1 MADQPQT
8 LSERACLAARLASWS
23 YMSSEESSVLI
34 KNHFNKKPSIKSKLI
49 AINNAECLIVTL
61 QKQLWIAFRG
71 TQPTQLNDIK
81 ADLDLFKEKSESAGE
96 VHGGF
101 KQEVDELWEEVLK
114 ELNHNETLKNSRDV
128 YFCGHSLGGAMA
140 TIAAARYTETKELF
154 TFGSPRVGG
163 KTFVNT
169 CVVPH
174 YRFVNNNDLVP
185 KVPPSI
191 LGFKHDGFEMYFN
204 SNSKLALGYTF
215 WQDMW
220 DLVKGFVSAWS
231 KFKFF
236 DGLTDHGMEGYIYLV
251 DKNKEE
257 IEKCHG

>member
-101 KQEVDELWEEVLK
+101 KQEVDELWEEVIK

>member
-1 MADQPQT
+1 MSQPKT
-8 LSERACLAARLASWS
+8 LSDKAALAARLASWS
-23 YMSSEESSVLI
+23 YIDDDNTRSLLV
-34 KNHFNKKPSIKSKLI
+34 KKELTQRTSSKLI
-49 AINNAECLIVTL
+49 AINNAECLIV
-61 QKQLWIAFRG
+61 KADSQLWIAFRG

-81 ADLDLFKEKSESAGE
+81 ADLDFFKEKSQTAGQ

-101 KQEVDELWEEVLK
+101 KDEVDELWEEVIR
-114 ELNHNETLKNSRDV
+114 ELNHNETLKQPRSV

-140 TIAAARYTETKELF
+140 TIAASRYTETKALF

-163 KTFVNT
+163 KTFVT
-169 CVVPH
+169 PCVVPH

-191 LGFKHDGFEMYFN
+191 FGFKHDGKEMYFN
-204 SNSKLALGYTF
+204 SKGNLALGYTF

-231 KFKFF
+231 QLKFF
-236 DGLTDHGMEGYIYLV
+236 DGLTDHGMDGYIYLV
-251 DKNKEE
+251 DQNKEE

>member
-1 MADQPQT
+1 MANLSPKT
-8 LSERACLAARLASWS
+8 LSEKAMTAAFLASWS
-23 YMSSEESSVLI
+23 YLDNDEARNLRT
-34 KNHFNKKPSIKSKLI
+34 KNLLNCNNNLI
-49 AINNAECLIVTL
+49 AINNAECMIVKTST
-61 QKQLWIAFRG
+61 QLWIAFRG

-81 ADLDLFKEKSESAGE
+81 ADLDFFKEKSDSAGE

-101 KQEVDELWEEVLK
+101 KDEVDELWEEVVKILNGNEKLK
-114 ELNHNETLKNSRDV
+114 SPREV

-140 TIAAARYTETKELF
+140 TIAAARYTKTKALF

-163 KTFVNT
+163 KKFVNT

-185 KVPPSI
+185 KVPPAI
-191 LGFKHDGFEMYFN
+191 FGFKHDGKEMYFN
-204 SNSKLALGYTF
+204 SKGNLALGYTF

-220 DLVKGFVSAWS
+220 DLIKGFASAWS
-231 KFKFF
+231 QFRLF
-236 DGLTDHGMEGYIYLV
+236 DGLTDHGMEGYIKLV